1 MAAEHIELMGMSIDS
16 LTEEEAISTVLAG
29 LAAGRGGWVI
39 TPNLDHL
46 RHFHRAPE
54 LRSMFSQADLVLADG
69 MPLVWASRVQ
79 NTPLPE
85 RVAGSDL
92 IGSLTK
98 AASRRGRSVFFLG
111 GNPGAAE
118 LAADRLCEENP
129 RLRVAGTC
137 GPRLGFESEDRPDR
151 RRDRGGEPRHRLR
164 RSRVP
169 EAGGLIAQIREQFP
183 TTWFLGVGVSLSFV
197 GGDIARAPGWM
208 RSSGLEW
215 LHRLA
220 TEPRRLF
227 ARYVVHGMPFALSLM
242 SRSALTRLLASR
254 RAPRQKT
261 LAT

>member
-1 MAAEHIELMGMSIDS
+1 MGMTIDS
-16 LTEEEAISTVLAG
+16 LTEDEAISTVIAG

-46 RHFHRAPE
+46 RHFHRAPD
-54 LRSMFSQADLVLADG
+54 LQAMFAQADLVLADG

-79 NTPLPE
+79 RTPLPE

-92 IGSLTK
+92 IVSLTR

-118 LAADRLCEENP
+118 MAADRLCEENP

-137 GPRLGFESEDRPDR
+137 CPPLGFESEPAEMDQIASEIEAANPDIVYV
-151 RRDRGGEPRHRLR
+151 GLGFPKQEQ
-164 RSRVP
+164 
-169 EAGGLIAQIREQFP
+169 LIAQIRDRFP

-197 GGDIARAPGWM
+197 GGDIARAPQWM
-208 RSSGLEW
+208 RSTGLEW

-220 TEPRRLF
+220 SEPRRLF
-227 ARYVVHGMPFALSLM
+227 GRYVVHGIPFAVSLM
-242 SRSALTRLLASR
+242 SHSALTRLLPSR
-254 RAPRQKT
+254 RASRPKT
-261 LAT
+261 LAA